1 MIYRW
6 CLYHASKYIYV
17 KRDLYNIAM
26 IVPIAI
32 NGVISRMEGIHKIP
46 TIVKK
51 PRVRPYDMK
60 INTVKI

>member
-1 MIYRW
+1 
-6 CLYHASKYIYV
+6 
-17 KRDLYNIAM
+17 M

-60 INTVKI
+60 INMVKNICLNMYMSKSKKITEELNLS